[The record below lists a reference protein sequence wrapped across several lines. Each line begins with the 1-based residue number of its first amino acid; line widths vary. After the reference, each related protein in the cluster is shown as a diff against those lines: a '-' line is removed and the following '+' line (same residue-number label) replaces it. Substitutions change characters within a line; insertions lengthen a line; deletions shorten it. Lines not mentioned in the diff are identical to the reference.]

1 MRVPGP
7 GMPPHRYV
15 MISEGDRFFINN
27 DPGGNLTAAGAGWTY
42 PQQHPHPGGS
52 GGVSMQWAPDGDP
65 TKPGWYY
72 SVTGG
77 ASVGF
82 ARSRDLQTWEGG
94 YHVAMSQQA
103 DLQHRGVC
111 VCARA
116 RARVCVCVYVCVYVC
131 VCVSQCPIDPSL
143 PHTQLRTPL
152 AVGEYQIAPYN
163 GFPESAAR
171 KGFSAMAAPANWV
184 KWCAQRLHSET
195 GRHASTD

>member
-1 MRVPGP
+1 MLSLHTRRCCSLYPLSLSVPLWSNQGVSRVRVPGP

-52 GGVSMQWAPDGDP
+52 GGVSMQWAPDDDP

-111 VCARA
+111 VC
-116 RARVCVCVYVCVYVC
+116 VCVCVCCNV
-131 VCVSQCPIDPSL
+131 PSTTHFL
-143 PHTQLRTPL
+143 TQ
-152 AVGEYQIAPYN
+152 N
-163 GFPESAAR
+163 
-171 KGFSAMAAPANWV
+171 
-184 KWCAQRLHSET
+184 
-195 GRHASTD
+195 

>member
-111 VCARA
+111 VRA
-116 RARVCVCVYVCVYVC
+116 RARVCVCVC
-131 VCVSQCPIDPSL
+131 VCVAMSHL
-143 PHTQLRTPL
+143 PLISSHTTENSSCCRRIPDCTLQRLSR
-152 AVGEYQIAPYN
+152 V
-163 GFPESAAR
+163 R
-171 KGFSAMAAPANWV
+171 R
-184 KWCAQRLHSET
+184 AQRVQCD
-195 GRHASTD
+195 GRPCELGQVVRAALAQRDRQACIY